1 MTATTAG
8 SAGAVT
14 TAGSAGIGDFPPLK
28 AVRAPLYRLLRS
40 ELRWVLRRPRTLI
53 AIGLLGLVPVLIGVA
68 IVAIGGPNGGRDG
81 GGGVLT
87 MIAGN
92 GFVLPIAAL
101 TISLALLLPLVGAM
115 SAADALAGE
124 FAHGT
129 MRGLLMAPVSRTRL
143 LGIKAFGVASV
154 VLIAVFVISAVGVIT
169 GLILVGT
176 NGMLTMSG
184 TTLSVGAA
192 LSRVLI
198 AALWV
203 AVQVWA
209 VGAVALAVSSFTE
222 HPLVVMAATLA
233 GAIVFGVLSVI
244 PALDWLRP
252 YLLTEGWSAL
262 TDVLRDPM
270 PTDGLLTGLGRAA
283 CYILIG
289 LSVAMGR
296 MITKDG

>member
-1 MTATTAG
+1 VATAG
-8 SAGAVT
+8 LADNG
-14 TAGSAGIGDFPPLK
+14 GFPPLK
-28 AVRAPLYRLLRS
+28 AVRAPLSRLLRS

-53 AIGLLGLVPVLIGVA
+53 GIGLLGLIPVMIGIA
-68 IVAIGGPNGGRDG
+68 IVATGGPEGGGRGG

-101 TISLALLLPLVGAM
+101 SVSLAMLLPLVGAM

-129 MRGLLMAPVSRTRL
+129 MRGLLVAPVSRARL
-143 LGIKAFGVASV
+143 LGVKAFGVASV
-154 VLIAVFVISAVGVIT
+154 VLIAVFVISIVGVIT
-169 GLILVGT
+169 GLVLVGT

-184 TTLSVGAA
+184 TTLSLGAA
-192 LSRVLI
+192 LWRVLI

-209 VGAVALAVSSFTE
+209 VGAIALAVSSFTE

-252 YLLTEGWSAL
+252 YLLTDGWSAL
-262 TDVLRDPM
+262 ADVLRDPM

-283 CYILIG
+283 CYIVIG
-289 LSVAMGR
+289 LSVALGR
-296 MITKDG
+296 MMTKDG